1 MIEDFKTILD
11 MIAKLPN
18 FAIEVLLGFGIYK
31 LVVYLSTT
39 GSVVFISRM
48 LIEKI
53 HDAYTKPKPPQET
66 IFKFED
72 IYMCGTSEKDIQD
85 ILTDL
90 ARNGTSA
97 NMHTG
102 EVYSGSYS
110 RSQYIYSQ
118 DTKWLK
124 DAVME
129 HVAKVGYPGANKK

>member
-1 MIEDFKTILD
+1 MIEDFKMILD

-53 HDAYTKPKPPQET
+53 HDAHTRPKPPQE
-66 IFKFED
+66 INFKFED

-97 NMHTG
+97 KIHSG
-102 EVYSGSYS
+102 EAYSGSYS
-110 RSQYIYSQ
+110 RGQYIHSQ

-129 HVAKVGYPGANKK
+129 KVKKDGYPGENR